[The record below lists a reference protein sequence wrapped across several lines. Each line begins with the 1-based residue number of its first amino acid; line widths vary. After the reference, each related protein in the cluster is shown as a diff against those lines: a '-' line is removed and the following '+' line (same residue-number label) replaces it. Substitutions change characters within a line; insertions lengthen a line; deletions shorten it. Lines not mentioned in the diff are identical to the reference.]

1 MGATRAQKELYFTK
15 LKDLVAKYPS
25 IFVVNVD
32 NVGSNQMH
40 QIRVALRGKGIVVM
54 GKNTMVRRALRS
66 ILAEFPQFERLLP
79 HVKGNIGFVFTSG
92 DLKEIR
98 DIITANKVAA
108 PARAGALAPKD
119 VIIPGGNTGMEP
131 GKTSFFQALGIPTK
145 IARGTIEIVSDV
157 QVVTAGTRVG
167 PSEATLLNMLNISP
181 FTYGMTVVQIFD
193 QGNIFAP
200 EVLDV
205 SEDELL
211 KRFASGVTTIAAIS
225 LALHYPTLVS
235 VTHSL
240 VNSYKNLI
248 AVSIATD
255 YTFEG
260 SEKIKEILANPE
272 AFAAAAAAAA
282 PAADAAPAAAAA
294 DEPAKKE
301 EEDESDDDMGFGLF
315 D

>member
-1 MGATRAQKELYFTK
+1 MNQTITQWELLAHRKEAYFVK
-15 LKDLVAKYPS
+15 LKELVAKYPS

-66 ILAEFPQFERLLP
+66 ILSEFPQFERLLP
-79 HVKGNIGFVFTSG
+79 HVRGNIGFVFTSG
-92 DLKEIR
+92 DLKDIR

-119 VIIPGGNTGMEP
+119 VTIPGGNTGMEP

-193 QGNIFAP
+193 QGNVFTP

-205 SEDELL
+205 SDKELL
-211 KRFASGVTTIAAIS
+211 DRFLSGVQTIAAIS

-235 VTHSL
+235 VLHSL

-248 AVSIATD
+248 AISLATD

-260 SEKIKEILANPE
+260 SEKAKEFLANPE
-272 AFAAAAAAAA
+272 AFAAAAA
-282 PAADAAPAAAAA
+282 PA
-294 DEPAKKE
+294 E
-301 EEDESDDDMGFGLF
+301 EEEEESEGDMGFGLF